1 MSESLKVAQEA
12 ASTLMENK
20 GEDVIILDVSDQFRL
35 ADYFVIGTGQSR
47 PHLDFLVKEI
57 RNNLK
62 ADLEREPAGPE
73 GTPEQGWVLVDYRNV
88 IIHLFT
94 AEQREYY
101 DLENLWADADVIS
114 A

>member
-1 MSESLKVAQEA
+1 MSESLKVAREA
-12 ASTLMENK
+12 AQVLMENK
-20 GEDVIILDVSDQFRL
+20 GEDVVILDVSDQFRL
-35 ADYFVIGTGQSR
+35 ADYFVIATGQSR

-57 RNNLK
+57 RNALK
-62 ADLEREPAGPE
+62 ADLEREPSGPE

-94 AEQREYY
+94 NDRREYY